1 MASTTFLIALVGF
14 LSLVT
19 PSLSITDAD
28 ILNFALNLECLE
40 GEFYSW
46 AAFGYGLNATL
57 LGRPVDTNDGGMK
70 ASLSSAVQ
78 NYANEVA
85 HDEINHVAF
94 LRSALGANA
103 VPCPT
108 INVGSAFSA
117 IVNAALGSKATSY
130 NFSPYNNDLDFLL
143 GAFLFEDVGVTAYR
157 GAAPLIVNP
166 TYLGAAASILAVEA
180 YHAGIIRTLLFQD
193 GAQPVKPYT
202 IQTVDFVQSLSNL
215 RAAVGGGADAGI
227 TSPAANGQL
236 YVPYV
241 TNDYA
246 SVLVPTDANSLAYAR
261 TPTQVLNIVYGGSET
276 KPGAFFPTGVTG
288 NIK

>member
-1 MASTTFLIALVGF
+1 MSVRLSALSVHR
-14 LSLVT
+14 
-19 PSLSITDAD
+19 PAQ
-28 ILNFALNLECLE
+28 

-85 HDEINHVAF
+85 HDEINHVRLPVFPCSPLFTAVQIPAHVNFSRMRASPVACSRCSWTACQMFACVLVAHCSCMQQEFACHSCAADWRAQVAF

-143 GAFLFEDVGVTAYR
+143 GARIGIR
-157 GAAPLIVNP
+157 SAP
-166 TYLGAAASILAVEA
+166 T
-180 YHAGIIRTLLFQD
+180 
-193 GAQPVKPYT
+193 
-202 IQTVDFVQSLSNL
+202 
-215 RAAVGGGADAGI
+215 
-227 TSPAANGQL
+227 
-236 YVPYV
+236 
-241 TNDYA
+241 
-246 SVLVPTDANSLAYAR
+246 
-261 TPTQVLNIVYGGSET
+261 
-276 KPGAFFPTGVTG
+276 
-288 NIK
+288 